1 MRLSIID
8 LSGGHQPLSVELP
21 SRRSVSDEKPTVS
34 VLIGWSVF
42 RAAKTTSCWSLQLDC
57 LNQKLRGWTMKY
69 LPKKALRDHVP
80 DEILLRRKAG
90 FPVPCY
96 FWLRNDLRKWVTE
109 ILLDRK
115 TISVG
120 YFRQDAIEQLLNPPA
135 PACSQFIACTTH
147 DVDFTG
153 IREHK
158 FDHAVWGFESNIRS
172 NVCRSLLF

>member
-1 MRLSIID
+1 
-8 LSGGHQPLSVELP
+8 
-21 SRRSVSDEKPTVS
+21 
-34 VLIGWSVF
+34 
-42 RAAKTTSCWSLQLDC
+42 
-57 LNQKLRGWTMKY
+57 MKY

-120 YFRQDAIEQLLNPPA
+120 YFRQDARAASEPA
-135 PACSQFIACTTH
+135 GP
-147 DVDFTG
+147 
-153 IREHK
+153 
-158 FDHAVWGFESNIRS
+158 
-172 NVCRSLLF
+172 SLLSIYCMHDSRR